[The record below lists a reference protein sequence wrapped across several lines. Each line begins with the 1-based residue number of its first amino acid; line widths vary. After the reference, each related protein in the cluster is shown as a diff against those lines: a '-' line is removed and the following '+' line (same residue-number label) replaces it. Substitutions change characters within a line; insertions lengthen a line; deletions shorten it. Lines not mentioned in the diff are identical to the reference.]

1 MSGLEN
7 CCILQ
12 NGKNPSIPLFQRGIE
27 GFLLCTETTFYPDA
41 ILKPDN
47 ADMARRQEMPPAI

>member
-1 MSGLEN
+1 MAKTPQSPFFKG
-7 CCILQ
+7 
-12 NGKNPSIPLFQRGIE
+12 GIE